1 KDEDRP
7 DANFSRKFLN
17 QIAIGTGFGLR
28 MDFNY
33 FLIRLD
39 LGYKIRNPY
48 PDEQGRQWLFHQ
60 LKDFSLKQFNSNF
73 AIGYP
78 F

>member
-1 KDEDRP
+1 M
-7 DANFSRKFLN
+7 
-17 QIAIGTGFGLR
+17 T
-28 MDFNY
+28 
-33 FLIRLD
+33 D

-48 PDEQGRQWLFHQ
+48 PDEDGNYWLWQNF
-60 LKDFSLKQFNSNF
+60 KEFSFKQFNSNF